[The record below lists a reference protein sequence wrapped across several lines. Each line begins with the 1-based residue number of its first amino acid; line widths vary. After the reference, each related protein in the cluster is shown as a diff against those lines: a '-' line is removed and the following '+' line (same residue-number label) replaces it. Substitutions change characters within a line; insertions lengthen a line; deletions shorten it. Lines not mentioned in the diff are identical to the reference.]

1 MLFVLTYTK
10 YYSVRK
16 MADESTVDVLERNVY
31 VARKELNN
39 LRREVNSLKRM
50 FIQKIK
56 EVKGF
61 VERGTLSPIAAM

>member
-1 MLFVLTYTK
+1 
-10 YYSVRK
+10 
-16 MADESTVDVLERNVY
+16 MADESTIDVLERNIY

-50 FIQKIK
+50 FMQKIK

-61 VERGTLSPIAAM
+61 VERGTLSAIAAM

>member
-1 MLFVLTYTK
+1 ME
-10 YYSVRK
+10 
-16 MADESTVDVLERNVY
+16 DESIIDVLERNIY

-61 VERGTLSPIAAM
+61 VERGTLSAIAAM

>member
-1 MLFVLTYTK
+1 
-10 YYSVRK
+10 
-16 MADESTVDVLERNVY
+16 MADESTIDVLERNIY

-61 VERGTLSPIAAM
+61 VERGTLSAVTAM

>member
-1 MLFVLTYTK
+1 
-10 YYSVRK
+10 
-16 MADESTVDVLERNVY
+16 MAHESTIDVLERNIY

-50 FIQKIK
+50 FMQKIK

-61 VERGTLSPIAAM
+61 VERGTLSAIAAM